1 MNQSYKPDA
10 SLKLPLAIFSYLQV
24 FLHHKTK
31 ANLHKIVGKKIP
43 HGNGS
48 NLQHLASICSALL
61 SNVYLGSS
69 WYFLQYNIIKRNE
82 FKVFQRW
89 QISFNCGKKISKA
102 SNYTC
107 NHKRHIEEWMHSTA
121 SHSSVY
127 HSHRWMDEKVLHH
140 FCPGKA

>member
-1 MNQSYKPDA
+1 MPPLSCHLQYFPTYRCFCTIKQKP
-10 SLKLPLAIFSYLQV
+10 
-24 FLHHKTK
+24 T
-31 ANLHKIVGKKIP
+31 LHKIVGKKIP

-48 NLQHLASICSALL
+48 NLQHLASICSAFL

-82 FKVFQRW
+82 FTVFQRW
-89 QISFNCGKKISKA
+89 QIYFNCGKKISKA

-127 HSHRWMDEKVLHH
+127 HSHRWMDERVLHH